1 MVRPTCA
8 ATRIPGARSRQRR
21 GIGLLLVSVLLSGV
35 APGGQQAGADPF
47 ERVSFLLGRWEGTS
61 EGRPGRGTV
70 RREYTRALNSRFIR
84 VHNRNEYPPQDKNP
98 QGEIHEDEGFI
109 SFDRARQKLVLR
121 QFHAEGFV
129 NEVRAARIQ
138 AAALRTAEPATTE
151 TARPEQ
157 PAARAPKQQGWK
169 RYLKMGAC
177 CGLPL
182 LALVFL
188 AGGGGALLGAA
199 GALLPLLAVLACP
212 LGMYFMMRSMA
223 KMEHKENPEDKREQK

>member
-1 MVRPTCA
+1 MAEPVEQKISKELAAPMDGKGPLVKKPAQRYCA
-8 ATRIPGARSRQRR
+8 YCGGDAADVHGLAT
-21 GIGLLLVSVLLSGV
+21 
-35 APGGQQAGADPF
+35 
-47 ERVSFLLGRWEGTS
+47 ERFGEAFCS
-61 EGRPGRGTV
+61 ER
-70 RREYTRALNSRFIR
+70 
-84 VHNRNEYPPQDKNP
+84 
-98 QGEIHEDEGFI
+98 
-109 SFDRARQKLVLR
+109 
-121 QFHAEGFV
+121 HAEGFV

-138 AAALRTAEPATTE
+138 AAALRTAEPGTTE
-151 TARPEQ
+151 TGQPDQ

>member
-1 MVRPTCA
+1 MARL
-8 ATRIPGARSRQRR
+8 RIGIAYEPDDAREGQGRGGKARR
-21 GIGLLLVSVLLSGV
+21 KSDTHEIAEVLKRAGLSVGDIGLVELNEAFAAQALACIRELGLDQEIVNVH
-35 APGGQQAGADPF
+35 GGAM
-47 ERVSFLLGRWEGTS
+47 ERFGEAFCS
-61 EGRPGRGTV
+61 EG
-70 RREYTRALNSRFIR
+70 
-84 VHNRNEYPPQDKNP
+84 
-98 QGEIHEDEGFI
+98 
-109 SFDRARQKLVLR
+109 
-121 QFHAEGFV
+121 HAEEFV
-129 NEVRAARIQ
+129 QEVRAARIQ

-199 GALLPLLAVLACP
+199 GALLPLLAVFACP

>member
-1 MVRPTCA
+1 MAEPVQQKISKELATPMDGKGSRVKRP
-8 ATRIPGARSRQRR
+8 
-21 GIGLLLVSVLLSGV
+21 
-35 APGGQQAGADPF
+35 PGGYCAFCGGDADGHGLAT
-47 ERVSFLLGRWEGTS
+47 ERF
-61 EGRPGRGTV
+61 
-70 RREYTRALNSRFIR
+70 
-84 VHNRNEYPPQDKNP
+84 
-98 QGEIHEDEGFI
+98 GEVFCSDG
-109 SFDRARQKLVLR
+109 
-121 QFHAEGFV
+121 HAEEFV
-129 NEVRAARIQ
+129 NELRAARIQ

-157 PAARAPKQQGWK
+157 PGARALKQQGWK

>member
-1 MVRPTCA
+1 MGGRNMAEPMQQKVSKELATPKDGNGPRVKRPAERYCVFCGGDA
-8 ATRIPGARSRQRR
+8 EGHGHAT
-21 GIGLLLVSVLLSGV
+21 
-35 APGGQQAGADPF
+35 
-47 ERVSFLLGRWEGTS
+47 ERF
-61 EGRPGRGTV
+61 
-70 RREYTRALNSRFIR
+70 
-84 VHNRNEYPPQDKNP
+84 
-98 QGEIHEDEGFI
+98 GEVFCSDG
-109 SFDRARQKLVLR
+109 
-121 QFHAEGFV
+121 HAEEFV
-129 NEVRAARIQ
+129 DEVRAARIQ